1 MSQAKPW
8 IAILMSPEFRRGSA
22 DIGEETQI
30 PSRFMMMNL
39 WLTWHSP
46 VAHLCQ
52 TIDRLSTS
60 PKRKDGGCCM
70 FLS

>member
-1 MSQAKPW
+1 MGLAEPW

-30 PSRFMMMNL
+30 PSRFMTTNL
-39 WLTWHSP
+39 WLTWHGP
-46 VAHLCQ
+46 VAQLCQ
-52 TIDRLSTS
+52 IIARLSTS